1 MSSRDP
7 PWREVLQDEPA
18 EPAGKRQRLV
28 PAEPAHPPPGRCP
41 PTPKH
46 AAPPRCPPPRL
57 PPSAKSMPIGSAA
70 LGTVPKRLA
79 IKKRPPLT
87 PSSSSASA
95 VNSDAAGA
103 NSDAGASTPAA
114 AAANPG
120 DEDVPKSPPT
130 LPQTPKGSDV
140 VQPRWPLFHQRL
152 FGALQRSS
160 ADPVQA
166 AWASFFRAKE
176 GHSLWKSAPTRQD
189 TDRDM
194 VACPKCGH
202 PFSTAPDWD

>member
-1 MSSRDP
+1 
-7 PWREVLQDEPA
+7 
-18 EPAGKRQRLV
+18 
-28 PAEPAHPPPGRCP
+28 
-41 PTPKH
+41 
-46 AAPPRCPPPRL
+46 
-57 PPSAKSMPIGSAA
+57 MPIGSAA

-120 DEDVPKSPPT
+120 DEDVPSAAAANSDAAASTPAL
-130 LPQTPKGSDV
+130 LPQTPKGSNV
-140 VQPRWPLFHQRL
+140 AQPKFPLYHQRL
-152 FGALQRSS
+152 FSVLERSS

-166 AWASFFRAKE
+166 AWATFLRVKE
-176 GHSLWKSAPTRQD
+176 GHSLWKSAPTRLD

-202 PFSTAPDWD
+202 HFSTVPEWD

>member
-28 PAEPAHPPPGRCP
+28 PAEPAHPPPGQV
-41 PTPKH
+41 PKRL
-46 AAPPRCPPPRL
+46 AIRL
-57 PPSAKSMPIGSAA
+57 PPSAKSMPIGSASSSSA
-70 LGTVPKRLA
+70 SSVGTVPKRLA

-176 GHSLWKSAPTRQD
+176 GHSLWKSAPTRLD

-202 PFSTAPDWD
+202 HFSTVPEWD